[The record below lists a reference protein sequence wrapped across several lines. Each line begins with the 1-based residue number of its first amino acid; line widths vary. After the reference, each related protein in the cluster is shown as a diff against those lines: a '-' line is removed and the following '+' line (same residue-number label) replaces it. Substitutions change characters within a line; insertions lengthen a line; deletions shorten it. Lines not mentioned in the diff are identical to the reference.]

1 MLMKTIKLLFVTVL
15 IAALGV
21 SCNNTV
27 YVEDDY
33 IEPGISLNELI
44 HSYEI
49 WYVDLNESD
58 VYEEIPFMQIAF
70 TLSFR
75 NGVLYANNN
84 LAGLGTTGN
93 GFGIDVGY
101 YDAYNTTL
109 QIDHDIDG
117 VWNFNV
123 QQLSANKI
131 RLYNYTTDSYYVL
144 EGYQRSNFDYDYV
157 FYDNIHY
164 FLQEYEAWEKVY
176 TSQEGAIN
184 EFDAENYLAFLSEG
198 YGDTFL
204 SSTDPY
210 GLAPSQIYWD
220 YEGIYEIQDIAG
232 DPYAKVLT
240 LDYDFLDNEY
250 FELYVIN
257 DETIELYHPYSQTTY
272 RFKGRGFIEFM
283 RPGTTAKGNATKQ
296 PRKRSKEN
304 NKIFE
309 KENFK
314 SLVK

>member
-1 MLMKTIKLLFVTVL
+1 MKTIKLLFVTML
-15 IAALGV
+15 LAALGV

-27 YVEDDY
+27 YVDDDY
-33 IEPGISLNELI
+33 IEPGISLNQLI

-109 QIDHDIDG
+109 QLDHDIDG
-117 VWNFNV
+117 VWNFSV

-131 RLYNYTTDSYYVL
+131 RLYNYNTDSYYVL

-210 GLAPSQIYWD
+210 GIVPSQIYWD
-220 YEGIYEIQDIAG
+220 YEGVYEIQDIAG

-240 LDYDFLDNEY
+240 LDYDFMGNEY
-250 FELYVIN
+250 FELYVVN
-257 DETIELYHPYSQTTY
+257 DETIELYHPYSETTY

-283 RPGTTAKGNATKQ
+283 RPGTATAKGDAVKQ

-304 NKIFE
+304 NKIFK